1 MEVNKTKLKYSERL
15 ILKSAIK
22 KFKSNYLNYLINRDE
37 VLKLKDEL
45 FMGVIKDIKINS
57 LTKLQQEK
65 VFKSSIEKKLSKL
78 YKQLS
83 KEHRLQYNSP
93 NLNKVRPLIDSIII
107 DILNNP
113 SVVDSYY
120 KYIEKLYD
128 IDFQN
133 KEYYG
138 YSKENNYIDNQIKK
152 LYSKIGND
160 ILNEYKGYKTEIFL
174 NNQKEFL
181 SKKYL

>member
-83 KEHRLQYNSP
+83 KEHRL
-93 NLNKVRPLIDSIII
+93 
-107 DILNNP
+107 
-113 SVVDSYY
+113 
-120 KYIEKLYD
+120 
-128 IDFQN
+128 
-133 KEYYG
+133 
-138 YSKENNYIDNQIKK
+138 
-152 LYSKIGND
+152 
-160 ILNEYKGYKTEIFL
+160 
-174 NNQKEFL
+174 
-181 SKKYL
+181 

>member
-15 ILKSAIK
+15 IPKSAIK
-22 KFKSNYLNYLINRDE
+22 KFKSNDLNYLINRDE

-83 KEHRLQYNSP
+83 KEHRL
-93 NLNKVRPLIDSIII
+93 IH
-107 DILNNP
+107 
-113 SVVDSYY
+113 
-120 KYIEKLYD
+120 
-128 IDFQN
+128 
-133 KEYYG
+133 
-138 YSKENNYIDNQIKK
+138 QI
-152 LYSKIGND
+152 
-160 ILNEYKGYKTEIFL
+160 
-174 NNQKEFL
+174 
-181 SKKYL
+181 